1 MNRLKNEK
9 GIALVTALLLTLISL
24 TFVMATLYLLTQ
36 GVRASGGTKQYKNA
50 LEASYG
56 GVEFFTKDALPQML
70 EAGASFSKL
79 SFTNLYS
86 TNPSLNVTINPD
98 VTDACMRK
106 KLTSTSA
113 SWGGDGN
120 CTANQIS
127 SDISLLRN
135 NPDMTFTLPGT
146 AGSSGFRVYTK
157 VVETKV
163 GNTDPSVTGSSGALL
178 VASGVVRSESQARG
192 GASGPATKI
201 PYLFTLQVQGEA
213 AANPRETKEL
223 TVLYAQ

>member
-24 TFVMATLYLLTQ
+24 TFVMAMIYLLTQ
-36 GVRASGGTKQYKNA
+36 GTKTSGGTKQYKNA

-70 EAGASFSKL
+70 EAGTAFTAASF
-79 SFTNLYS
+79 TGLYAA
-86 TNPSLNVTINPD
+86 NPTLNVAINP
-98 VTDACMRK
+98 TDACMRA
-106 KLTSTSA
+106 KLTSPSA
-113 SWGGDGN
+113 NWGGGV
-120 CTANQIS
+120 CTPDQIS
-127 SDISLLRN
+127 SDISLLRT

-146 AGSSGFRVYTK
+146 AGTPGYRVYTK

-163 GNTDPSVTGSSGALL
+163 GNTDTSLVGSSGALL
-178 VASGVVRSESQARG
+178 VGSGVGRSESQARG

-213 AANPRETKEL
+213 ANNPRETKEL
-223 TVLYAQ
+223 TVLYAH